1 MRRITFLVYAVL
13 WILLICLNLYQQ
25 VTDTKQYAQ
34 KIATRQAE
42 MFFDHIV
49 LGGKWNAFH
58 GGVYVPITETTQPN
72 PYLNVPERDVETTSG
87 KRLTLVDP
95 AYMAR
100 QLAQMNEGKSGIV
113 FHITGF
119 NSLSPENQPDLW
131 ESQALLAFQKG
142 QKSIS
147 DIGVINGLSYYR
159 YMAPLQVEQNCISC
173 HQQQGYKEGE
183 LRGGISVSIPSAS
196 IDAFVNE
203 RLEHLT
209 ITHAIVALVGLIVLL
224 LSHLAQARL
233 SQRLDKAQSRLQLA
247 YLDSLTLL
255 PNRRYYDAFV
265 KREWKRA
272 LRHQYPISMIM
283 IDIDFFKLYNDN
295 LGHIEGDHCL
305 RQVARTLKR
314 FFRRPGDLIARYGG
328 EEFCVVAACDAE
340 QIMVLAEILRKSVES
355 MRLPHPASKVS
366 AFVTISLGV
375 ASIVPGDDQAFEHL
389 LHCADQALYD
399 AKASGRNRVGRY
411 SG

>member
-1 MRRITFLVYAVL
+1 MRRITFLVYTVL
-13 WILLICLNLYQQ
+13 WILLISLNLYQQ

-49 LGGKWNAFH
+49 SVRKWNASH
-58 GGVYVPITETTQPN
+58 GGVYVPITEKTQPN
-72 PYLNVPERDVETTSG
+72 PYLDVPDRDVETTSG
-87 KRLTLVDP
+87 KRLTLINP
-95 AYMAR
+95 AYMTR
-100 QLAQMNEGKSGIV
+100 QLAEMNEGNSGIA
-113 FHITGF
+113 FHLTGF
-119 NSLSPENQPDLW
+119 NPLRPENRPDLW
-131 ESQALLAFQKG
+131 ESEALLAFQKG
-142 QKSIS
+142 QKSVS
-147 DIGVINGLSYYR
+147 DIGTINGRSYYR
-159 YMAPLQVEQNCISC
+159 YMAPLTVDESCLNC
-173 HQQQGYKEGE
+173 HQGYKVGDV
-183 LRGGISVSIPSAS
+183 RGGISVSIPSANM
-196 IDAFVNE
+196 DAFVNE
-203 RLEHLT
+203 RLEHLI
-209 ITHAIVALVGLIVLL
+209 ITHAIVTLIGSIVLL
-224 LSHLAQARL
+224 LSYLAQARL
-233 SQRLDKAQSRLQLA
+233 SQRLDKAKSRLQLA

-340 QIMVLAEILRKSVES
+340 QIMVLAEILRKAVES

-366 AFVTISLGV
+366 EFVTISLGV
-375 ASIVPGDDQAFEHL
+375 ATIVPGDDQAFERL
-389 LHCADQALYD
+389 LHCADQALYG
-399 AKASGRNRVGRY
+399 AKASGRNRVGQYR
-411 SG
+411 G

>member
-13 WILLICLNLYQQ
+13 WILLISLNLYQQ

-49 LGGKWNAFH
+49 LIRKWNALH

-72 PYLNVPERDVETTSG
+72 PYLDVPQRDVETTDG
-87 KRLTLVDP
+87 KRLTLINP
-95 AYMAR
+95 AYMTR
-100 QLAQMNEGKSGIV
+100 QLAEMSDDSGIA
-113 FHITGF
+113 FHVTGF
-119 NSLSPENQPDLW
+119 NPIRPENRPDQW
-131 ESQALLAFQKG
+131 ESEALLAFQQG
-142 QKSIS
+142 QKSVS
-147 DIGVINGLSYYR
+147 SIGTINGQSFYR
-159 YMAPLQVEQNCISC
+159 YMAPLHVDQSCLVC
-173 HQQQGYKEGE
+173 HQRQGYREGDI
-183 LRGGISVSIPSAS
+183 RGGISVSIPSAS
-196 IDAFVNE
+196 IDGFVNE

-209 ITHAIVALVGLIVLL
+209 ITHAIVAFVGLIVLL
-224 LSHLAQARL
+224 LSYLAQARL
-233 SQRLDKAQSRLQLA
+233 SQRLDKAKSRMQLA

-272 LRHQYPISMIM
+272 LRHKYPISMIM

-305 RQVARTLKR
+305 RQVAKTLKR

-340 QIMVLAEILRKSVES
+340 QIMVLAEILRKAVEN

-366 AFVTISLGV
+366 EFVTISLGV
-375 ASIVPGDDQAFEHL
+375 ASIVPGDDLSFESL
-389 LHCADQALYD
+389 LHAADQALYD
-399 AKASGRNRVGRY
+399 AKATGRNRVGKRRI
-411 SG
+411 

>member
-1 MRRITFLVYAVL
+1 MRRITFLVYTVL
-13 WILLICLNLYQQ
+13 WILLISLNLYQQ

-49 LGGKWNAFH
+49 SVRKWNASH
-58 GGVYVPITETTQPN
+58 GGVYVPITEKTQPN
-72 PYLNVPERDVETTSG
+72 PYLDVPNRDVETTNG
-87 KRLTLVDP
+87 KRLTLINP
-95 AYMAR
+95 AYMTR
-100 QLAQMNEGKSGIV
+100 QLAEMNEGSSGIA
-113 FHITGF
+113 FHLTGF
-119 NSLSPENQPDLW
+119 NPLRPENRPDLW
-131 ESQALLAFQKG
+131 ESEALLAFQKG
-142 QKSIS
+142 QKSVS
-147 DIGVINGLSYYR
+147 DMGTINGRSYYR
-159 YMAPLQVEQNCISC
+159 YMAPLTVDESCLNC
-173 HQQQGYKEGE
+173 HQGYKVGE
-183 LRGGISVSIPSAS
+183 VRGGISVSIPSANM
-196 IDAFVNE
+196 DAFVNE
-203 RLEHLT
+203 RLEHLI
-209 ITHAIVALVGLIVLL
+209 ITHAIVTLIGSIVLL
-224 LSHLAQARL
+224 LSYLAQARL
-233 SQRLDKAQSRLQLA
+233 SQRLDKAKSRLQLA

-340 QIMVLAEILRKSVES
+340 QIMVLAEILRKAVES

-366 AFVTISLGV
+366 EFVTISLGV
-375 ASIVPGDDQAFEHL
+375 ATIVPGDDQAFERL

-399 AKASGRNRVGRY
+399 AKASGRNRVGQYR
-411 SG
+411 G

>member
-13 WILLICLNLYQQ
+13 WILLISLNLYQQ

-49 LGGKWNAFH
+49 LIRKWNASH

-72 PYLNVPERDVETTSG
+72 PYLDVPYRDVETTDG
-87 KRLTLVDP
+87 KRLTLINP
-95 AYMAR
+95 AYMTR
-100 QLAQMNEGKSGIV
+100 QLAEMSDDSGIA

-119 NSLSPENQPDLW
+119 NPIRPENRPDQW
-131 ESQALLAFQKG
+131 ESEALLAFQQG
-142 QKSIS
+142 QKSVS
-147 DIGVINGLSYYR
+147 SIGTINGQSFYR
-159 YMAPLQVEQNCISC
+159 YMAPLHVDQSCLVC
-173 HQQQGYKEGE
+173 HQRQGYREGDI
-183 LRGGISVSIPSAS
+183 RGGISVSIPSAS

-209 ITHAIVALVGLIVLL
+209 ITHAIVSFVGLIVLL
-224 LSHLAQARL
+224 LSYLAQARL
-233 SQRLDKAQSRLQLA
+233 SQRLDKAKSRMQLA

-272 LRHQYPISMIM
+272 LRHKYPISMIM

-340 QIMVLAEILRKSVES
+340 QIMVLAEILRKAVEN

-366 AFVTISLGV
+366 EFVTISLGV
-375 ASIVPGDDQAFEHL
+375 ASIVPGDDLSFESL
-389 LHCADQALYD
+389 LHAADQALYD
-399 AKASGRNRVGRY
+399 AKATGRNRVGKGRI
-411 SG
+411 

>member
-1 MRRITFLVYAVL
+1 MRRVTFLVYAAL
-13 WILLICLNLYQQ
+13 WLLLIGLSLYQQ
-25 VTDTKQYAQ
+25 VRDTEQYAQ
-34 KIATRQAE
+34 KIASRQAE

-49 LGGKWNAFH
+49 LVRNWNVFH
-58 GGVYVPITETTQPN
+58 GGVYVPITEATPPN
-72 PYLNVPERDVETTSG
+72 PYLNVPERDVETTGG
-87 KRLTLVDP
+87 KRLTLIDP
-95 AYMAR
+95 AYMTR
-100 QLAQMNEGKSGIV
+100 QMAELNQEKAGIV

-119 NSLSPENQPDLW
+119 NPLRPESRADLW

-142 QKSIS
+142 QKSVTEV
-147 DIGVINGLSYYR
+147 GTINGLSYYR
-159 YMAPLQVEQNCISC
+159 YMAPLQVEQNCVVC
-173 HQQQGYKEGE
+173 HQQQGYKVGE
-183 LRGGISVSIPSAS
+183 TRGGISVSIPSAS

-209 ITHAIVALVGLIVLL
+209 ITHAIVVVIGLIVLL
-224 LSHLAQARL
+224 LSYLAQARL
-233 SQRLDKAQSRLQLA
+233 NQRLDKAKSRLQLA

-340 QIMVLAEILRKSVES
+340 QIMVLAEILRKAVES

-366 AFVTISLGV
+366 EFVTISLGV
-375 ASIVPGDDQAFEHL
+375 ASIIPGDDLAFEQL

-399 AKASGRNRVGRY
+399 AKASGRNRVAQY
-411 SG
+411 NA

>member
-1 MRRITFLVYAVL
+1 MRRITFLVYTVL
-13 WILLICLNLYQQ
+13 WILLISLNLYQQ

-49 LGGKWNAFH
+49 SVRKWNASH
-58 GGVYVPITETTQPN
+58 GGVYVPITEKTQPN
-72 PYLNVPERDVETTSG
+72 PYLDVPDRDVETTSG
-87 KRLTLVDP
+87 KRLTLINP
-95 AYMAR
+95 AYMTR
-100 QLAQMNEGKSGIV
+100 QLAEMNEGSSGIA
-113 FHITGF
+113 FHLTGF
-119 NSLSPENQPDLW
+119 NPLRPENRPDLW
-131 ESQALLAFQKG
+131 ESEALLAFQKG
-142 QKSIS
+142 QKSVS
-147 DIGVINGLSYYR
+147 DMGTINGRSYYR
-159 YMAPLQVEQNCISC
+159 YMAPLTVDESCLNC
-173 HQQQGYKEGE
+173 HQGYKVGE
-183 LRGGISVSIPSAS
+183 VRGGISVSIPSANM
-196 IDAFVNE
+196 DAFVNE
-203 RLEHLT
+203 RLEHLI
-209 ITHAIVALVGLIVLL
+209 ITHAIVTLIGSIVLL
-224 LSHLAQARL
+224 LSYLAQARL
-233 SQRLDKAQSRLQLA
+233 SQRLDKAKSRLQLA

-340 QIMVLAEILRKSVES
+340 QIMVLAEILRKAVES

-366 AFVTISLGV
+366 EFVTISLGV
-375 ASIVPGDDQAFEHL
+375 ATIVPGDDQAFERL

-399 AKASGRNRVGRY
+399 AKASGRNRVGQYR
-411 SG
+411 G

>member
-1 MRRITFLVYAVL
+1 MRRITFLIYAVL
-13 WILLICLNLYQQ
+13 WIVLIGLSLYQQ
-25 VTDTKQYAQ
+25 VMDTKQYAQ

-49 LGGKWNAFH
+49 LVRKWNASH
-58 GGVYVPITETTQPN
+58 GGVYVPVTENTLPN
-72 PYLNVPERDVETTSG
+72 PYLDEPSRDVETTG
-87 KRLTLVDP
+87 GQRLTLINP
-95 AYMAR
+95 AYMTR
-100 QLAQMNEGKSGIV
+100 QLAEMSQSTSGIS
-113 FHITGF
+113 FHITSI
-119 NSLSPENQPDLW
+119 NPIRPENQPDSW
-131 ESQALLAFQKG
+131 EAQALQAFQQG
-142 QKSIS
+142 QKSVS
-147 DIGVINGLSYYR
+147 DIGVLDDKPYYR
-159 YMAPLQVEQNCISC
+159 YMAPLVIQQDCLTC
-173 HQQQGYKEGE
+173 HGHQGYKVGDI
-183 LRGGISVSIPSAS
+183 RGGISVSIPRAS
-196 IDAFVNE
+196 IDSFVVE

-209 ITHAIVALVGLIVLL
+209 ITHAIVAVIGLIVLL
-224 LSHLAQARL
+224 LSYLAQARL
-233 SQRLDKAQSRLQLA
+233 SQRLDKAKSRLQLA

-340 QIMVLAEILRKSVES
+340 QILVLAEILRKAVES
-355 MRLPHPASKVS
+355 MRLPHPASKIS
-366 AFVTISLGV
+366 EFVTISLGV
-375 ASIVPGDDQAFEHL
+375 ATIVPSNDLSSEHL
-389 LHCADQALYD
+389 LDCADQALYN
-399 AKASGRNRVGRY
+399 AKATGRNRVAQYRD
-411 SG
+411 

>member
-1 MRRITFLVYAVL
+1 MRRITFLVYTVL
-13 WILLICLNLYQQ
+13 WILLISLNLYQQ

-49 LGGKWNAFH
+49 SVRKWNASH
-58 GGVYVPITETTQPN
+58 GGVYVPITEKTQPN
-72 PYLNVPERDVETTSG
+72 PYLDVPDRDVETTSG
-87 KRLTLVDP
+87 KRLTLINP
-95 AYMAR
+95 AYMTR
-100 QLAQMNEGKSGIV
+100 QLAEMNEGSSGIA
-113 FHITGF
+113 FHLTGF
-119 NSLSPENQPDLW
+119 NPLRPENRPDLW
-131 ESQALLAFQKG
+131 ESEALLAFQKG
-142 QKSIS
+142 QKSLS
-147 DIGVINGLSYYR
+147 DMGTINGRSYYR
-159 YMAPLQVEQNCISC
+159 YMAPLTVDESCLNC
-173 HQQQGYKEGE
+173 HQGYKVGE
-183 LRGGISVSIPSAS
+183 VRGGISVSIPSANM
-196 IDAFVNE
+196 DAFVNE
-203 RLEHLT
+203 RLEHLI
-209 ITHAIVALVGLIVLL
+209 ITHAIVTLIGSIVLL
-224 LSHLAQARL
+224 LSYLAQARL
-233 SQRLDKAQSRLQLA
+233 SQRLDKAKSRLQLA

-340 QIMVLAEILRKSVES
+340 QIMVLAEILRKAVES

-366 AFVTISLGV
+366 EFVTISLGV
-375 ASIVPGDDQAFEHL
+375 ATIVPGDDQAFERL

-399 AKASGRNRVGRY
+399 AKASGRNRVGQYR
-411 SG
+411 G

>member
-1 MRRITFLVYAVL
+1 M
-13 WILLICLNLYQQ
+13 LLIGLNLYQQ
-25 VTDTKQYAQ
+25 TMDTKQYAQ

-49 LGGKWNAFH
+49 LVRAWNASH
-58 GGVYVPITETTQPN
+58 GGVYVPVDDKTPPN
-72 PYLNVPERDVETTSG
+72 PYLNVPDRDLQTSDG
-87 KRLTLVDP
+87 RWLTLINP
-95 AYMAR
+95 AYMTR
-100 QLAQMNEGKSGIV
+100 QLAEMSQHNSGIK
-113 FHITGF
+113 FHIT
-119 NSLSPENQPDLW
+119 STKPIRPENQPDAW
-131 ESQALLAFQKG
+131 EAEALLAFQRG
-142 QKSIS
+142 QKSVS
-147 DIGVINGLSYYR
+147 DLAVINEKSYYR
-159 YMAPLQVEQNCISC
+159 YMAPLIIDESCLKC
-173 HQQQGYKEGE
+173 HQQQGYKSGE
-183 LRGGISVSIPSAS
+183 IGGGISVNIPSDS
-196 IDAFVNE
+196 INAFVNE
-203 RLEHLT
+203 RLERLA
-209 ITHAIVALVGLIVLL
+209 ITHGIVALIGLIVLL

-233 SQRLDKAQSRLQLA
+233 SQRLDKAKSRLQLA

-328 EEFCVVAACDAE
+328 EEFCVVAACDAD
-340 QIMVLAEILRKSVES
+340 QIMVLAEILRKAVES
-355 MRLPHPASKVS
+355 MRLPHPASKIS

-375 ASIVPGDDQAFEHL
+375 ATIVPGTDQAFESL

-399 AKASGRNRVGRY
+399 AKASGRNRVGQHRT
-411 SG
+411 

>member
-1 MRRITFLVYAVL
+1 MIS
-13 WILLICLNLYQQ
+13 LNLYQQ

-49 LGGKWNAFH
+49 SVRKWNASH
-58 GGVYVPITETTQPN
+58 GGVYVPITEKTQPN
-72 PYLNVPERDVETTSG
+72 PYLDVPDRDVETTSG
-87 KRLTLVDP
+87 KRLTLINP
-95 AYMAR
+95 AYMTR
-100 QLAQMNEGKSGIV
+100 QLAEMNEGSSGIA
-113 FHITGF
+113 FHLTGF
-119 NSLSPENQPDLW
+119 NPLRPENRPDLW
-131 ESQALLAFQKG
+131 ESEALLAFQKG
-142 QKSIS
+142 QKSLS
-147 DIGVINGLSYYR
+147 DMGTINGRSYYR
-159 YMAPLQVEQNCISC
+159 YMAPLTVDESCLNC
-173 HQQQGYKEGE
+173 HQGYKVGE
-183 LRGGISVSIPSAS
+183 VRGGISVSIPSANM
-196 IDAFVNE
+196 DAFVNE
-203 RLEHLT
+203 RLEHLI
-209 ITHAIVALVGLIVLL
+209 ITHAIVTLIGSIVLL
-224 LSHLAQARL
+224 LSYLAQARL
-233 SQRLDKAQSRLQLA
+233 SQRLDKAKSRLQLA

-340 QIMVLAEILRKSVES
+340 QIMVLAEILRKAVES

-366 AFVTISLGV
+366 EFVTISLGV
-375 ASIVPGDDQAFEHL
+375 ATIVPGDDQAFERL

-399 AKASGRNRVGRY
+399 AKASGRNRVGQYR
-411 SG
+411 G

>member
-1 MRRITFLVYAVL
+1 MRRITFLVYTVL
-13 WILLICLNLYQQ
+13 WILLISLSLYQQ
-25 VTDTKQYAQ
+25 LTDTKQYAE

-49 LGGKWNAFH
+49 LINKWNASH

-72 PYLNVPERDVETTSG
+72 PYLSIPDRDIETTDG
-87 KRLTLVDP
+87 KQLTLINP
-95 AYMAR
+95 AHMTR
-100 QLAQMNEGKSGIV
+100 QLAEMSGESNIA
-113 FHITGF
+113 FHLTDF
-119 NSLSPENQPDLW
+119 HPVRVESRPDQW
-131 ESQALLAFQKG
+131 EAEALLAFQRG
-142 QKSIS
+142 QKSVS
-147 DIGVINGLSYYR
+147 GIGTINGQSFYR
-159 YMAPLQVEQNCISC
+159 YMAPLHVVQSCIVC
-173 HQQQGYKEGE
+173 HQQQGYKEGDI
-183 LRGGISVSIPSAS
+183 RGGISVSIPSAS

-209 ITHAIVALVGLIVLL
+209 ITHAIVACIGLIVLL
-224 LSHLAQARL
+224 LSYLAQARL
-233 SQRLDKAQSRLQLA
+233 SQRLDKAKSRMQLA

-305 RQVARTLKR
+305 RQVAKTMKR

-340 QIMVLAEILRKSVES
+340 QIMVLAEILRKAVEN

-366 AFVTISLGV
+366 PFVTISLGA
-375 ASIVPGDDQAFEHL
+375 ASIVPSDDESFESL
-389 LHCADQALYD
+389 LHSADQALYD
-399 AKASGRNRVGRY
+399 AKATGRNRVGKYRN
-411 SG
+411 